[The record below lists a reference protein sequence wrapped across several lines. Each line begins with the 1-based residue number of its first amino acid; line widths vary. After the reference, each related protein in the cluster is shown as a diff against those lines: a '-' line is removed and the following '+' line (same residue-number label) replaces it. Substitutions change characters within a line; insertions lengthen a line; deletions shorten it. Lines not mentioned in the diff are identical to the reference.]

1 MNTEKPRFFVKYYD
15 AKLSKKGRG
24 TQYRWFHVRED
35 AEKFAATNKIY
46 AGPCKV
52 EEASP

>member
-24 TQYRWFHVRED
+24 TQYRWFRVREE
-35 AEKFAATNKIY
+35 AEKFASENKIY
-46 AGPCKV
+46 AAPSKV
-52 EEASP
+52 EEVSQ